1 MQPLLRQPQARARAE
16 ISRRHLERV
25 AQAVEALWLAEGHAP
40 GQLEE
45 LVQAGLVDGGH
56 LLDGEGR
63 PFHFASSDAG
73 FVLEAA
79 PASGADDASG
89 LSIERTWPAPAA
101 P

>member
-1 MQPLLRQPQARARAE
+1 
-16 ISRRHLERV
+16 
-25 AQAVEALWLAEGHAP
+25 
-40 GQLEE
+40 
-45 LVQAGLVDGGH
+45 VDGGH

-79 PASGADDASG
+79 PASGADDASW